1 MKMDIETRKK
11 RLLERCR
18 FYKGEEDCPKDDTLL
33 GWEVEEMWVN
43 SLLKS
48 DTKPIDDAI
57 ASFRKLVPAEPL
69 YKDGTPEAVQALLFE
84 RYCHN
89 CDTDPLVLGSTFSRF
104 YAMYWILRDF
114 E

>member
-1 MKMDIETRKK
+1 MEIKTKKK
-11 RLLERCR
+11 RLLERCK
-18 FYKGEEDCPKDDTLL
+18 FYKGEEDCPKDDTSL

-43 SLLKS
+43 SLLK
-48 DTKPIDDAI
+48 DKTKPIDDAI
-57 ASFRKLVPAEPL
+57 ASFRKLVPADPL

-89 CDTDPLVLGSTFSRF
+89 CDIEPYVLGTTFSKF
-104 YAMYWILRDF
+104 YAKYWKLGEF